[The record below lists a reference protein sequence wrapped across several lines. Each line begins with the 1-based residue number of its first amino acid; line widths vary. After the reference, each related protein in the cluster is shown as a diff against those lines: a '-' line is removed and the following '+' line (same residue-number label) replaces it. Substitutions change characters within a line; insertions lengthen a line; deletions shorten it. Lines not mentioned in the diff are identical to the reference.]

1 MNDLKFAFR
10 QLLNNPGFTAVAVL
24 TLALG
29 IGANLA
35 VVSLA
40 NGLFFRP
47 LPGLREV
54 NRLVIIGR
62 TYRKEGFGGSSY
74 PDYRDLRAS
83 HSAFGELAAF
93 AEAPFSFSVENSTER
108 LLGELVSGNYF
119 RTLGVVMAAGRDFLP
134 EEDLQVGRNPVVII
148 SERLWQR
155 RWNRDAGI
163 IGGTVNING
172 CAFTVVGVAGQLF
185 RGCQLPNAHDLWVP
199 LHM

>member
-10 QLLNNPGFTAVAVL
+10 QLLKNPGFTAVAVL

-119 RTLGVVMAAGRDFLP
+119 RTLGVTAILGRTVQPEDDQEGSSSPVAA
-134 EEDLQVGRNPVVII
+134 I
-148 SERLWQR
+148 SYRFWQK
-155 RWNRDAGI
+155 AF
-163 IGGTVNING
+163 GGDSDVLRKPLSLNG
-172 CAFTVVGVAGQLF
+172 TWIPSETPPSFWSS
-185 RGCQLPNAHDLWVP
+185 R
-199 LHM
+199 